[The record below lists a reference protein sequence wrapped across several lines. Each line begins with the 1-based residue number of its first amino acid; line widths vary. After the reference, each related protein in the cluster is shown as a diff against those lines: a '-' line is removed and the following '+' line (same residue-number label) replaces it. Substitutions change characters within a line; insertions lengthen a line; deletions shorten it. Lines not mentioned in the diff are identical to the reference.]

1 MLRQQATAVVVDPE
15 EAGSYY
21 VAGWTWGDYFE
32 ENAGD
37 DNDDGEDELG
47 LKRNVDRSGDSS
59 LLNP

>member
-1 MLRQQATAVVVDPE
+1 MVVDPE